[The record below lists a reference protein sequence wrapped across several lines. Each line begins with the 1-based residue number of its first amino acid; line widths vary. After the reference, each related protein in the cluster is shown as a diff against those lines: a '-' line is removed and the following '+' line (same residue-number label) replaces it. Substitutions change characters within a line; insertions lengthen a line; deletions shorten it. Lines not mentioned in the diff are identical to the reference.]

1 VLQAVQVV
9 MGEQV
14 WQLLTEHATMVEPE
28 MP

>member
-1 VLQAVQVV
+1 VLQEVQVV

-14 WQLLTEHATMVEPE
+14 WQLLTEQATMVEPE

>member
-1 VLQAVQVV
+1 VLQAVHVV

-14 WQLLTEHATMVEPE
+14 WQLLTVQATMVEPE